1 MCGFIGLIDSQ
12 PVAGPICTALQ
23 TVQHRGQDSCGLYTY
38 GQGRFPGHRGI
49 GLVKDVFT
57 GERLVSL
64 VGNAGLGHVRY
75 PTIGKGV
82 LGDAQPFFER
92 RPGVLMAHNGNLTN
106 YERLRQRLLD
116 RSVHLLSN
124 CDVEPMLC
132 VFAEELM
139 SRRRRNHTTDDV
151 VAALRDTLRVVEGAF
166 TAGMVLEV
174 DGEPTLVAFRDP
186 NGIRPGVWG
195 RKGDAWMIASESVAI
210 DALGFELMGD
220 LPPGAAVFLRAGQEP
235 VTKELIVNEP
245 APCVFETIYFSRPDS
260 IQAGATVYEQ
270 RLEMGRSLA
279 RDFRAKGFEADVVIA
294 VPDTSRP
301 AAIAFA
307 EELGLPCREGFI
319 KNRYSGRTFI
329 MGDQETRESALRL
342 KLNLIRSEFEG
353 QRVVIIDDSIV
364 RGTTIKRLLG
374 LVWAQGPAAVH
385 FAIHSPPVLNPC
397 YYGIDMSTESEL
409 AARHY
414 LPEEASS
421 GLGLDSAMQG
431 VVEEAWAEDLGIDS
445 LTFLSLSG
453 MNSIFP
459 GKRCAACFD
468 GSYPLSVPE
477 EQRLSIVQDRT
488 CGRGSSEGATAG

>member
-12 PVAGPICTALQ
+12 PVAGSICTALQ

-38 GQGRFPGHRGI
+38 GEGRFPGHRGI

-57 GERLVSL
+57 RERLAAL
-64 VGNAGLGHVRY
+64 EGHAGLGHVRY

-106 YERLRQRLLD
+106 YERLRQRLLE

-139 SRRRRNHTTDDV
+139 SRRRRNHTLDDV
-151 VAALRDTLRVVEGAF
+151 VASLRDTLRVVEGAF
-166 TAGMVLEV
+166 TAGMILEV

-186 NGIRPGVWG
+186 RGIRPGVWG

-235 VTKELIVNEP
+235 ITRELILDEP
-245 APCVFETIYFSRPDS
+245 APCVFEAIYFSRPDS
-260 IQAGATVYEQ
+260 VQAASTVYEQ

-279 RDFRAKGFEADVVIA
+279 RDFRGKGFEADVVIA

-364 RGTTIKRLLG
+364 RGTTIKRLLS
-374 LVWAQGPAAVH
+374 LVWAQGPASVH

-397 YYGIDMSTESEL
+397 YYGIDMSTQSEL
-409 AARHY
+409 AARQY
-414 LPEEASS
+414 LPESASD
-421 GLGLDSAMQG
+421 GRGLDAETQLKL
-431 VVEEAWAEDLGIDS
+431 EEGWAQDLGIDS
-445 LTFLSLSG
+445 LTFLSLRG
-453 MNSIFP
+453 MDAIFP
-459 GKRCAACFD
+459 TKRCAACFD
-468 GSYPLSVPE
+468 GVYPLPVPE

-488 CGRGSSEGATAG
+488 CGRSPSAGVS